1 MDDFGGIHDGK
12 TSWTALKST
21 GSNGTFIT
29 VIIPDG
35 TKYYGGYGLLRF
47 ITVYYGKNYA
57 WLRWFY
63 RGLPR
68 CSAPDFQCFNA
79 LFQVLGNLGSR
90 PQPQKPY
97 QDREIQI
104 ASSKMS
110 IFSFLVSLFQKQVFL
125 PICGLV
131 LTSFRVKCMP
141 APW

>member
-1 MDDFGGIHDGK
+1 MQGGGY
-12 TSWTALKST
+12 
-21 GSNGTFIT
+21 IT
-29 VIIPDG
+29 VGPRQILRCLV
-35 TKYYGGYGLLRF
+35 TVYYGILRF

-79 LFQVLGNLGSR
+79 LFQVLGNLGSL

-110 IFSFLVSLFQKQVFL
+110 IFSLLVSLFLKKVGL

-131 LTSFRVKCMP
+131 LASFRVKYMP